1 MKNQLRL
8 QMNLPPAYDYGSWV
22 RHAGVEDS
30 CDRLALWDIHG
41 GRLWLSSA
49 AAAGKSHLLRV
60 FSADHAAVTMLDVS
74 ISHAD
79 GSNAFES
86 NPAVFNQTDNNQ
98 TNCNQTDSNQLTQ
111 QWVELLAGTSCWLID
126 VPAGAMSQTV
136 AHALF
141 HLLERARDLQCA
153 IVLAWR
159 GDPASLPP
167 ELSSRLLA
175 MDKISMAAPADD
187 EALLQVLRASA
198 GSLQWD
204 IREQVLQAMLTYL
217 PRQLDV
223 LVPALK
229 ALEALSFEQKH
240 KPGPAWVK
248 QQLLHLSE
256 SLPLT

>member
-8 QMNLPPAYDYGSWV
+8 QMDLPPVYDYGSWI
-22 RHAGVEDS
+22 RHAGVEQS

-41 GRLWLSSA
+41 GRLWLTSA
-49 AAAGKSHLLRV
+49 KAAGKSHLLRV
-60 FSADHAAVTMLDVS
+60 FAVDHAAVAMLDVAE
-74 ISHAD
+74 IHAD
-79 GSNAFES
+79 GSC
-86 NPAVFNQTDNNQ
+86 QG
-98 TNCNQTDSNQLTQ
+98 DSSRLTQ
-111 QWVELLAGTSCWLID
+111 QWMELLAGKSCWLID
-126 VPAGAMSQTV
+126 VPAGTMSQTV

-175 MDKISMAAPADD
+175 MEKTSMAAPADD
-187 EALLQVLRASA
+187 DALLQVLRSSAS
-198 GSLQWD
+198 SLQWD
-204 IREQVLQAMLTYL
+204 IREQVLQSLLTYL

-229 ALEALSFEQKH
+229 ALETLSFEQKH

-248 QQLLHLSE
+248 QQLLHISE
-256 SLPLT
+256 ALHAE